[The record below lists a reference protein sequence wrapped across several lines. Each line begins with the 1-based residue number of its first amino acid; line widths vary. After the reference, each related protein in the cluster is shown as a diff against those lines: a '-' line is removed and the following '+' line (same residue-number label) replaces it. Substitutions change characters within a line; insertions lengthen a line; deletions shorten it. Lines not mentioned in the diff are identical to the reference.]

1 MDKFYYE
8 FYQVT
13 VTTSRKERW
22 FDRLLVTSFRLKIS
36 KFENDKMDLS
46 YGTKSL
52 PMTIHGNERTI

>member
-1 MDKFYYE
+1 MDKLYYE
-8 FYQVT
+8 FYQVP

-22 FDRLLVTSFRLKIS
+22 FDRLLVTSCRLKIS

-52 PMTIHGNERTI
+52 PMTIHGNKRTI